1 MLDLE
6 DYTVLLKVLEREVKI
21 ADPIT
26 ASNIA
31 RELSAIYL
39 KSTYVGPQK
48 GTADRL
54 RSMIVYIQKTIPD
67 YSEILSDLLT
77 DVIRKIENVLSL
89 PT

>member
-1 MLDLE
+1 MLDLD

-21 ADPIT
+21 ADPMT

-39 KSTYVGPQK
+39 KCAYGGPQK
-48 GTADRL
+48 GVADRL
-54 RSMIVYIQKTIPD
+54 RSMIVYIQKTVPD
-67 YSEILSDLLT
+67 YSEVLTGLLE
-77 DVIRKIENVLSL
+77 DVIHKKKTVLSL

>member
-1 MLDLE
+1 MLDLN
-6 DYTVLLKVLEREVKI
+6 DYTVLLNVLEREVKI

-39 KSTYVGPQK
+39 KSTYVGPQN

-54 RSMIVYIQKTIPD
+54 RSMISYINKTIPD
-67 YSEILSDLLT
+67 YSVVLADLLN
-77 DVIRKIENVLSL
+77 DCIRKIENRA
-89 PT
+89 